1 MIPSHTA
8 TNPEAGAR
16 DVAVRR
22 GAHLALRRGRVWVT
36 IFPYLMAL
44 PVVIY
49 EGLFIVYPIIQGIL
63 ASFTRTELA
72 GLPPTYVGLAN
83 YARLFADPVM
93 GTVVLTTVGLTVASV
108 IPALAAGLGVALV
121 LHYPFRGRWLV
132 RSLVM
137 LPWALPDL
145 PALMVF
151 NWMLDPI
158 FGVMNFFARLL
169 PGIHQNLQWLSDP
182 NLARI
187 AVVMIG
193 TWKAYPFYGL
203 VLLAAL
209 QGISEQL
216 YEAAKVDG
224 ANAFQCFLH
233 VTLPWILP
241 TMALL
246 TLLAVIFSIK
256 GFSLVYLLTG
266 GGPDYATETLVLH
279 IYNTAFR
286 FFDYSYGE
294 TMGTVGL
301 LGSMTLAGLFFAVD
315 RRINVQGN

>member
-1 MIPSHTA
+1 MSLFRAVSAPAPTTA
-8 TNPEAGAR
+8 GEVAR
-16 DVAVRR
+16 YRSR
-22 GAHLALRRGRVWVT
+22 ALFRRGRLWST
-36 IFPYLMAL
+36 ILPYLMVL
-44 PVVIY
+44 PVVVY
-49 EGLFIVYPIIQGIL
+49 EGLLIVYPIIQGIL

-83 YARLFADPVM
+83 YARLITDPVM
-93 GTVVLTTVGLTVASV
+93 GMVALTTVGLTIASV
-108 IPALAAGLGVALV
+108 VPALAVGLVAALMI
-121 LHYPFRGRWLV
+121 YRPFRARWLV
-132 RSLVM
+132 RSLIM

-145 PALMVF
+145 PALIVF

-169 PGIHQNLQWLSDP
+169 PGIHQNLQWLNDP
-182 NLARI
+182 NLARL

-193 TWKAYPFYGL
+193 TWKAYPFYCL

-224 ANAFQCFLH
+224 ANSFRCFLH
-233 VTLPWILP
+233 VTWPSLLP
-241 TMALL
+241 TMVLL

-256 GFSLVYLLTG
+256 GFTLVYLLTG

-286 FFDYSYGE
+286 FYDYSYGE
-294 TMGTVGL
+294 TMGTAGL
-301 LGSMTLAGLFFAVD
+301 AGSMALAGLFFVVD
-315 RRINVQGN
+315 RRINAEGR